1 MSLFDVSHQY
11 FFFLRVLL
19 EVFLETLI
27 ADQLLL
33 EFDSLLSHDV
43 LGVKRH
49 KDRFTS
55 GLEATDFM
63 PDDRDALKHIFTV
76 EVFGEFLLEVLD
88 AFDSLV
94 LIRLDKSDHRSLLV
108 RNEASSFF
116 IGVICDRYIK
126 VDNIN
131 NIFQSWGPLRI
142 TSV

>member
-1 MSLFDVSHQY
+1 MLHSFLNIIKKDFL
-11 FFFLRVLL
+11 FLRILFK
-19 EVFLETLI
+19 VFFETLI

-63 PDDRDALKHIFTV
+63 PDDRDTLKHIFTV

-108 RNEASSFF
+108 RN
-116 IGVICDRYIK
+116 
-126 VDNIN
+126 
-131 NIFQSWGPLRI
+131 
-142 TSV
+142 